1 MAYRF
6 VRLFEHEL
14 QRPDPAPEV
23 LALTIAGLAFDDL
36 DIAYHVAEI
45 DRIARAVAL
54 WMPAQASGHE
64 RALHL
69 MDTLR
74 HELGF
79 RGNREDYYD
88 PGNSFLN
95 VVLERRMGL
104 PILLAVV
111 CIAVGRRLDLR
122 IEGLGFPGHF
132 VAQIHE
138 DRQAWLLDL
147 FYGRVIPAN
156 DAERYLGN
164 VLGHPVTL
172 PEAARQ
178 PVDAQYIARRILN
191 NLRSIYLVSGD
202 SESAV
207 RVLDYLLILMPGNP
221 ALWHE
226 RGMLHYRSMRWE
238 RSSRDLRRYCYL
250 TGRLEQVVRL
260 MGGQSV
266 SELALAAEERQ
277 LLATV
282 KHVEEM
288 RMRIN

>member
-1 MAYRF
+1 
-6 VRLFEHEL
+6 
-14 QRPDPAPEV
+14 
-23 LALTIAGLAFDDL
+23 
-36 DIAYHVAEI
+36 
-45 DRIARAVAL
+45 
-54 WMPAQASGHE
+54 
-64 RALHL
+64 
-69 MDTLR
+69 
-74 HELGF
+74 
-79 RGNREDYYD
+79 
-88 PGNSFLN
+88 
-95 VVLERRMGL
+95 MGL

-122 IEGLGFPGHF
+122 IDGLGFPGHF
-132 VAQIHE
+132 VAQFHQ
-138 DRQAWLLDL
+138 DRQVWLLDL

-164 VLGHPVTL
+164 VLGHPITL

-207 RVLDYLLILMPGNP
+207 RVLDYLLILMPSNP

-250 TGRLEQVVRL
+250 TGRWNRL
-260 MGGQSV
+260 CG
-266 SELALAAEERQ
+266 
-277 LLATV
+277 
-282 KHVEEM
+282 
-288 RMRIN
+288 